1 MGVYKKENRWYID
14 YYQPDGKRKRETV
27 TIPGV
32 DPSNI
37 NRQDALK
44 ALNIRKAQIAEGKF
58 EIVKTDKKTRFE
70 KLMSEYLTWA
80 DDNHKAPERDH
91 AAAKP
96 LLSFFKGKYASKIN
110 LWLVEKYKSERKAQG
125 RKPETINKELGILRR
140 MFNLA
145 IEWKIINANPIEG
158 MKLLK
163 SPKFKPRVLKNWEFQ
178 KLYSTSSPHFKPI
191 LLCAYMTGM
200 RRSEIAKLKWE
211 NIDFEDR
218 YIYVIETK
226 NDEFRSI
233 PINNMLFKTLIDL
246 REKATT
252 KYVFTTHQEKQYTHK
267 SAWKR
272 AWDTALKKSGIGQ
285 CRFHDLRHTFCSN
298 LIVGEKEDFA
308 TVMELSGHKDIRMLQ
323 HYSHTKEEA
332 KRSAVEKLKNGLNFE
347 IMDTYLDTKA
357 KNQENS
363 KTNIMNLTTRNQ

>member
-14 YYQPDGKRKRETV
+14 YYQPDGKRKREVV

-32 DPSNI
+32 DPKNI
-37 NRQDALK
+37 NRQDANK
-44 ALNIRKAQIAEGKF
+44 ALSIRKAQMAEGKF
-58 EIVKTDKKTRFE
+58 EILKTDKKIRFE
-70 KLMSEYLTWA
+70 RLMSEYLTWA

-91 AAAKP
+91 AASKP

-110 LWLVEKYKSERKAQG
+110 LWLIEKYKSERKAQG

-145 IEWKIINANPIEG
+145 LEWKIICSNPIKG

-163 SPKFKPRVLKNWEFQ
+163 SPKFKPTILKNWEF
-178 KLYSTSSPHFKPI
+178 KELYSSASPHFKPI

-211 NIDFEDR
+211 NIDFEDK
-218 YIYVIETK
+218 YIHVTDIK
-226 NDEFRSI
+226 NGELKSI
-233 PINNMLFKTLIDL
+233 PINEILLESLLKLKKNASTDS
-246 REKATT
+246 
-252 KYVFTTHQEKQYTHK
+252 VFTTHLRKPYTYV
-267 SAWKR
+267 SAWKT
-272 AWDTALKKSGIGQ
+272 AWDTALKKSGIGK
-285 CRFHDLRHTFCSN
+285 CRFHDLKHTFTSN
-298 LIVGEKEDFA
+298 LIVGEKEDIA
-308 TVMELSGHKDIRMLQ
+308 TVMGLTGHKDIRMLQ
-323 HYSHTKEEA
+323 HYSHTHEDSK
-332 KRSAVEKLKNGLNFE
+332 KLAVEKLNKGLNLE

-363 KTNIMNLTTRNQ
+363 KTNIVNITPYKQ